1 MIVITGALGFIGS
14 ALIRKLNDEGH
25 GWDLVVVDDFYKDYK
40 EPNLNKKLVREWI
53 HRDIFLEIFAKMT
66 SQIDFVFHL
75 GARTDTSE
83 QNEEIFQRLNLDYSK
98 EIWKICTQHQI
109 PMVYASS
116 AATYGDGKLGYT
128 DDHKLPAKAKPLNP
142 YAVSKNEFDKWA
154 LKQKEQP
161 PHWAGLKFFNVYGP
175 NEYHKKRMASVVY
188 HASQQ
193 IKKEGKVKLF
203 RSHKKGIA
211 DGDQKRDFIYV
222 KDVVD
227 ICYYFFK
234 QRPESGLYNVG
245 TGTARSFKDLV
256 MATFAALDRPAEIEY
271 IDTPADIRKN
281 YQYFTEADMSKLR
294 KAGYEKEFYSLEDG
308 VKDYVDNYLKGKI
321 VW

>member
-40 EPNLNKKLVREWI
+40 EPNLDKKLVREWI

-83 QNEEIFQRLNLDYSK
+83 QNQDIFQRLNLDYSK
-98 EIWKICTQHQI
+98 EIWNICTQYQI

-128 DDHKLPAKAKPLNP
+128 DDHKLPTKAKPLNP

-175 NEYHKKRMASVVY
+175 NEYHKGRMASVVY

-211 DGDQKRDFIYV
+211 DGDQKRDFIYI

-227 ICYYFFK
+227 ICYHFFK
-234 QRPESGLYNVG
+234 QRPANGLYNVG

-256 MATFAALDRPAEIEY
+256 MATFAALDQPADIEY
-271 IDTPADIRKN
+271 IDTPKDIRGT
-281 YQYFTEADMSKLR
+281 YQYFTEANMAKLR
-294 KAGYEKEFYSLEDG
+294 EAGYEKELYSLEDG
-308 VKDYVDNYLKGKI
+308 VKDYVENYLKGKI

>member
-40 EPNLNKKLVREWI
+40 EPNLDKKLVREWI

-83 QNEEIFQRLNLDYSK
+83 QNQEIFQRLNLDYSK
-98 EIWKICTQHQI
+98 EIWKICTEFQI

-116 AATYGDGKLGYT
+116 AATYGDGKSGYK

-154 LKQKEQP
+154 LKQKKQP

-211 DGDQKRDFIYV
+211 DGDQKRDFIYI

-234 QRPESGLYNVG
+234 QRPANGLYNVG

-256 MATFAALDRPAEIEY
+256 MATFAALEKPADIEY
-271 IDTPADIRKN
+271 IDTPEDIRKT

-294 KAGYEKEFYSLEDG
+294 KAGYDKEFYSLEDG
-308 VKDYVDNYLKGKI
+308 VKDYVENYLKRKL